1 MRNREDV
8 PVEPEGGRFYSR
20 ESKNIFCRACNAYI
34 LSSVI
39 LEWLLKGIVVVV
51 LFLLNLLGWKRADK
65 WLDKIVGA
73 GDKEERPVV

>member
-1 MRNREDV
+1 VRNREDV
-8 PVEPEGGRFYSR
+8 PIELRQAIFIPVKTKTF
-20 ESKNIFCRACNAYI
+20 FCRACNVYI